1 MMLLLLVLFLVV
13 WLYIIHR
20 RSRILIIPGRAVIKI
35 LLLLTDS
42 MYEFTSGADHK
53 VIVYR
58 TDDELK
64 AFVCFRTMAVKLI
77 ISHQYIHQI
86 RDDVWDN
93 VYPVSSI
100 YWLQH

>member
-1 MMLLLLVLFLVV
+1 M
-13 WLYIIHR
+13 
-20 RSRILIIPGRAVIKI
+20 

-53 VIVYR
+53 VIMYR

-77 ISHQYIHQI
+77 LSHRYIHQI

-100 YWLQH
+100 YWLQHLGEDLNTNDIIKAFVDGIAFYL

>member
-1 MMLLLLVLFLVV
+1 M
-13 WLYIIHR
+13 
-20 RSRILIIPGRAVIKI
+20 

-100 YWLQH
+100 YWLQHLGEDFNTNDIIKAFVDGIAFYL